1 MEMRKC
7 SRGHYYDA
15 SIHADCPYCSNAG
28 NTEMTMAMGVTPSI
42 QASAGVTV
50 PIQRGPVD
58 ATVPMGMSPVSFD
71 EDDNRTVAVLMTEEG
86 VEPVVGWMI
95 GLTGK
100 NKGKEYRIH
109 SDNNFVGRSEKMDI
123 CIKNDDT
130 ISRENQAI
138 LTYDSAEKMFYLSP
152 GSGRSIVKVN
162 GKAVFQTTELA
173 GFDRILLGKTEFVF
187 LPLCGENFTWED
199 E

>member
-1 MEMRKC
+1 M
-7 SRGHYYDA
+7 
-15 SIHADCPYCSNAG
+15 
-28 NTEMTMAMGVTPSI
+28 
-42 QASAGVTV
+42 
-50 PIQRGPVD
+50 
-58 ATVPMGMSPVSFD
+58 
-71 EDDNRTVAVLMTEEG
+71 
-86 VEPVVGWMI
+86 
-95 GLTGK
+95 TGK